1 MVSWDMGAKKKTN
14 PPAQESQKRQFES
27 FQCAD
32 RQVMM
37 MMCVHMSW
45 QQMKFEMKMQD
56 EKS

>member
-1 MVSWDMGAKKKTN
+1 MGAKKKTN

-37 MMCVHMSW
+37 MMCVNMSW